1 MRRVIVALL
10 VLGAAFV
17 ALIAAGNLGLGPLV
31 ITREDEQ
38 KLILR
43 FSAVRKVTEPG
54 LAFRIPLLDSVETYD
69 RRSLYLSTEANGIQM
84 RDGEQLNVDNF
95 IIWRIADPVAFRR
108 AFPDGM
114 SGAEQRIDRALRD
127 DVREV
132 IGRHTLTEVLK
143 DRRAEIM
150 QEITRQTREA
160 LADKGIEVTDV
171 RINRTE
177 LPEANEKSVFARM
190 AAERERLAK
199 KNRAGGEEQARRIRA
214 EADREALVIVA
225 EARRDAEITRG
236 QGDAE
241 ATRIYAEAYS
251 TDPEF
256 YAFMR
261 SLEAYEK
268 TIGEHTTLV
277 LSPKSEFFRFLER
290 ADPEPAGEGTP

>member
-160 LADKGIEVTDV
+160 LADKGIDVTDV

-199 KNRAGGEEQARRIRA
+199 KNRAGGEEQALRIRA
-214 EADREALVIVA
+214 EANREALVIVA